1 MNKTVGLRQ
10 SLDFGNLT
18 LCELLNRAVEL
29 APDHVAVIFP
39 ESGKSLTYREFDEQV
54 NLWCRILRS
63 HSIAFGDR
71 VGIMLTNRI
80 EYPIIWFG
88 LARLGAIM
96 VTVNSNFRSHDAGH
110 IIKLSGCRL
119 VVGAENTIGVL
130 RSVASDLVPELVI
143 VDADAVEEGNAQVDS
158 ITALVVPESTVN
170 LQFTSG
176 TSGSPK
182 GCVLSHRYWLTMAHK
197 NVIEVP
203 GLNSKDVILTAQPF
217 SYMDPQWSFV
227 SSMAALATLVV
238 LDRFHPSS
246 FWKSVADYKV
256 TFFYCL
262 GVMPRLMLRSPVVP
276 AEREHR
282 VRVVCCSGIPTDL
295 HFELE
300 SRFGVPWIE
309 TYGMTEIGNGASMH
323 LKDAARFVGT
333 GVIGRAT
340 SRRELRVLDKNGA
353 AVERGIEGELAVRG
367 VGLMDGY
374 FDDVEAT
381 AQVFYNGWF
390 RTGDRVVMD
399 SDGFVKFCQ
408 REKDMIRRSG
418 ENISAVEV
426 EQVIEQNVAVL
437 ISACVPVTDDL
448 RGEEVKAFVVLQPGS
463 PKNLVESELP
473 EFCDALLAYFKVPR
487 YWVVLDALP
496 LTASSKVAKSDL
508 MAPSFQQDHKVWD
521 RMAGSWT

>member
-1 MNKTVGLRQ
+1 MNKTADLLQ
-10 SLDFGNLT
+10 SLDFGNFT

-54 NLWCRILRS
+54 NLWCRILQS

-80 EYPIIWFG
+80 EYPIIWFALG
-88 LARLGAIM
+88 RLGAIM
-96 VTVNSNFRSHDAGH
+96 VPVNSNFRSHDTQH
-110 IIKLSGCRL
+110 LIKLSGCRL
-119 VVGAENTIGVL
+119 VVGAESTIGVL
-130 RSVASDLVPELVI
+130 STVASDLVPALVVVD
-143 VDADAVEEGNAQVDS
+143 VDAVKEGNAQVDLV
-158 ITALVVPESTVN
+158 TVLVVPESTVN
-170 LQFTSG
+170 IQFTSG

-182 GCVLSHRYWLTMAHK
+182 GCMLSHRYWLTMAHK

-203 GLNSKDVILTAQPF
+203 VLTSKDVILTAQPF

-227 SSMAALATLVV
+227 SAMAALATLVV

-246 FWKSVADYKV
+246 FWQSVADYKV

-262 GVMPRLMLRSPVVP
+262 GVMPRLMLRNPVVP
-276 AEREHR
+276 AEREHS
-282 VRVVCCSGIPTDL
+282 VRMVCCSGIPTDS
-295 HFELE
+295 HSELE
-300 SRFGVPWIE
+300 SRFGVPWLE

-323 LKDAARFVGT
+323 LKDAARFVGS

-353 AVERGIEGELAVRG
+353 AVERGIEGELVVRG
-367 VGLMDGY
+367 VGMMDFY
-374 FDDVEAT
+374 FNDVEAT
-381 AQVFYNGWF
+381 AQVFHDGWF

-399 SDGFVKFCQ
+399 SDGFIKFCQ
-408 REKDMIRRSG
+408 REKDIIRRSG

-437 ISACVPVTDDL
+437 ISACVPVIDDL
-448 RGEEVKAFVVLQPGS
+448 RGEEVKAFVVLQPDT
-463 PKNLVESELP
+463 PKNIVESELP
-473 EFCDALLAYFKVPR
+473 KFCDALLAYFKVPR
-487 YWVVLDALP
+487 YWVVVDALP
-496 LTASSKVAKSDL
+496 LTASSKVAKSEL
-508 MAPSFQQDHKVWD
+508 MGPTFQQDTKVWD
-521 RMAGSWT
+521 RVEGSWK